1 MHGFFMNEQQRI
13 RLAFERFDAAN
24 AEDPNL
30 IEVDGQAAP
39 KELVFSRRL
48 TDWVMALQP
57 DASEALQLASRC
69 QHLCRWQVPR
79 SSQPM
84 GRAGY
89 LKWRAGLKQFHAE
102 KSGEILEALGFD
114 QQTIAR
120 VQELNLKKNLKKDAE
135 CQTIEDAL
143 CLVFLQ
149 YQFDDL
155 IADTESEKMIR
166 IVKKTWA
173 KMSEQGQQAAMKLDY
188 SPLAMQMLE
197 QSVLPS

>member
-1 MHGFFMNEQQRI
+1 MNEQQRI